1 MQHVL
6 LTERSSNEDLTWMGW
21 VFFFPFGR
29 ELLEVPETGTCSVG
43 VLRCRADWDA
53 DQQVMGGVLE
63 RGLLAFA
70 DVGAE
75 DNVS

>member
-1 MQHVL
+1 M
-6 LTERSSNEDLTWMGW
+6 
-21 VFFFPFGR
+21 
-29 ELLEVPETGTCSVG
+29 PETGTCSVG

-70 DVGAE
+70 DVRAE